1 MKFRKCHAVVV
12 VLALSAT
19 GLWAA
24 AAGEDDSAATTDREM
39 IRNARG
45 EMQEKPQYGGSINLG
60 IQQPNVSWDP
70 AQQGPAWRFMGLVVF
85 DQLGMGNWASDR
97 ETCNRFVN
105 FWYAPN
111 DCVYAPMLAESWEQ
125 PDAETIVFHLRQ
137 GVRWHDIPP
146 VNGRE
151 FVADDVVYTLQR
163 NYGAGVEGDGLAGPW
178 GNINAITSVEARDR
192 YTVVIKSP
200 PDIDLLH
207 DLLVN
212 AHKQDIIAREAVEE
226 FGSLDGW
233 ETQIGTGPWI
243 AGERVEGSTQSY
255 VRNPDYWG
263 TDELF
268 PAEGFSL
275 PYADELTI
283 FDILELTTAIAALRS
298 GQIDKMGGVTGNH
311 EISFDQQKTLAAQEP
326 DLQFQVTS
334 SGGNGVMF
342 RWDTEPWYPDIRV
355 RQAMQKAIN
364 LEELAATHYGGI
376 EDPKPR
382 PMVWG
387 GSELDGYSTPWSERP
402 EAVRE
407 GYTYDPQRARELLA
421 EAGYPDGFTVNL
433 LTGPGDNL
441 WSGSPDVALLVKSYW
456 EAIGVEVTIE
466 QLLDNDAF
474 SARITPSGG
483 IGAQDYEAQMYWT
496 NHPCC
501 PVPVLRWLKADSSWN
516 PGWINDPVFE
526 QDFVEVLA
534 ASTRE
539 EHTALVKK
547 MNDYVFDQQWF
558 VTLHPVNTFIA
569 WQPYLKSYNGEFHL
583 GRANMAAVWARV
595 WVDQDLKQSMG
606 F

>member
-1 MKFRKCHAVVV
+1 MKFRKCYAVVV

-70 AQQGPAWRFMGLVVF
+70 AQQGPAWRFMGQPVF

-243 AGERVEGSTQSY
+243 AGARVEGSTQSY

-326 DLQFQVTS
+326 DLQWQVTS

-466 QLLDNDAF
+466 QLPDNDAF

-534 ASTRE
+534 APTRE

-547 MNDYVFDQQWF
+547 MNDHVFDQQWF